1 MNHLIDNIKKKLELN
16 PKDFFAYIELADV
29 YFKNNEINN
38 AKNIYLKSLKIKLSK
53 ENLLGLS
60 NCYMSLKEFS
70 NAINYLDKII
80 ENKGADEFV
89 YNSFGGALR

>member
-38 AKNIYLKSLKIKLSK
+38 AKNIYLKSLKIKLSSI
-53 ENLLGLS
+53 LS
-60 NCYMSLKEFS
+60 
-70 NAINYLDKII
+70 I
-80 ENKGADEFV
+80 
-89 YNSFGGALR
+89 